1 MDTKVTFDGVT
12 FDLQM
17 YEPPFEIKDRGWVHH
32 ARLVGSYDSDAV
44 RKALCGKQL
53 WSQTILGIE
62 SFAIMRLNDGSPI
75 GILTKER
82 MWNGKD

>member
-17 YEPPFEIKDRGWVHH
+17 YEKPFEIKGRGWVHV
-32 ARLVGSYDSDAV
+32 ARLVGSYDNDTV
-44 RKALCGKQL
+44 KKALIGKQL
-53 WSQTILGIE
+53 WSQSILGIE
-62 SFAIMRLNDGSPI
+62 AFAIPRLNDNSPI

-82 MWNGKD
+82 MWNG